1 MLEEI
6 KRLYKAWALQ
16 QKTLPEQDQMK
27 AFLAWA
33 MEHPEQY
40 TEDQR
45 LSLGWMAHR
54 LGMIKFQ
61 PSRFP
66 ARHATYFHPFLLDC
80 LCCCYS
86 QLLRT
91 DSLQNSC

>member
-54 LGMIKFQ
+54 LGMI
-61 PSRFP
+61 
-66 ARHATYFHPFLLDC
+66 
-80 LCCCYS
+80 
-86 QLLRT
+86 
-91 DSLQNSC
+91 